1 MPEAFL
7 LRHIREA
14 DPADLR
20 GYLARGGYE
29 GLRKALAMPPAYYRD
44 LASAYQVRRDR
55 LMAILGDAGFTCYE
69 PRGAY
74 YIMTDIAAFGFPD
87 DVAFARHLVTDV
99 GVAAVPGSS
108 FYRDPATGRTKLRF
122 CFCKKDET
130 LDEGARRLGMLVTK
144 AEGKRQKAKGS

>member
-1 MPEAFL
+1 MDILEA
-7 LRHIREA
+7 
-14 DPADLR
+14 
-20 GYLARGGYE
+20 
-29 GLRKALAMPPAYYRD
+29 
-44 LASAYQVRRDR
+44 S
-55 LMAILGDAGFTCYE
+55 GFACYK

-87 DVAFARHLVTDV
+87 DVAFARHLVADI

-130 LDEGARRLGMLVTK
+130 LDAAEETGLPQQSQKSEGSK
-144 AEGKRQKAKGS
+144 